1 MDAVR
6 FGKALG
12 AGARGAAKTLVQAA
26 DAATAP
32 HPDVHKHPGAPKH
45 PDARKIGVAAGA
57 RVQQRTT
64 QVRAAGLGVQRGGR
78 RFGEAVWG
86 PFLRLSGVLWL
97 EVTGVFFGL
106 FVLTLG
112 VEVWKRRADLLRTGA
127 PREHVWFALAIALVF
142 AYFTVSSFVRASRR
156 GRGR

>member
-12 AGARGAAKTLVQAA
+12 AGARGAAKALVQAA
-26 DAATAP
+26 DAAAAP
-32 HPDVHKHPGAPKH
+32 HPG
-45 PDARKIGVAAGA
+45 ARKAGVAAGA
-57 RVQQRTT
+57 RVQQRAV
-64 QVRAAGLGVQRGGR
+64 QVQATGRGVQRGGK
-78 RFGEAVWG
+78 RFGEAAWG

-106 FVLTLG
+106 FVLTLS

-127 PREHVWFALAIALVF
+127 PREHVWFALVIALVF

-156 GRGR
+156 SRGRGR